1 MARRNTAVVDLGRLV
16 DRDLTELARAGRLAI
31 AFGVDGAVTE
41 LLALIGR
48 GDKHPLLAGDPGVG
62 KTALV
67 QEAARRIVEG
77 KIEPSLSEARV
88 VEISIATVLAR
99 GEKRAAE
106 SLDELLESLA
116 QKPGTIVYLRD
127 IAAGMGGPGMGVVGR
142 GGRGG
147 GPPFVAE

>member
-1 MARRNTAVVDLGRLV
+1 MVARRNTEVADPSRLV
-16 DRDLTELARAGRLAI
+16 DRDLTELARAGRLAN

-77 KIEPSLSEARV
+77 KTEPSLSEARV

-99 GEKRAAE
+99 GEKLAAE
-106 SLDELLESLA
+106 TLDALLETLG
-116 QKPGTIVYLRD
+116 QK
-127 IAAGMGGPGMGVVGR
+127 
-142 GGRGG
+142 
-147 GPPFVAE
+147 